1 MSTPKRHCELPFES
15 MLDLLSLKVVMVV
28 VGGLIRPSSHLA
40 SAVGTCLT
48 STLFLSFSRIHMLRV
63 RLSYPCLIL

>member
-1 MSTPKRHCELPFES
+1 